1 MQRLGCVGAAA
12 PHYFADSVSEK
23 ATGFIL
29 MAIRL
34 PNRRARTPTV
44 IQMEAVE
51 CGAAA
56 LAIVLGHYG
65 RVVPL
70 EQLREECGVS
80 RDGSRALNVIKAATR
95 FGLEA
100 KGFKYNIEKLAKVR
114 LPAILFWNFNHFV
127 VLDGISR
134 RGKVFHINDPARG
147 RRTVAFQQFNE
158 SYTGVVLTFQPTS
171 EFRKGGRR
179 PSTIGFLAAR
189 LQKSRTAFTYAL
201 LCALLLV
208 IPGLIIPAFMRI
220 FIDDFLVGSEKTW
233 IRPLLTGMAIV
244 LLLQMLLTALQ
255 QYCLLRFREKLS
267 LAGSGRFL
275 KHILRL
281 PMRYFSQRFAG
292 EIGSRLPLNDEVAG
306 VVGGQLAKISLDLV
320 LVGFFGVLMFFY
332 DQVLALI
339 SVSVAVIN
347 AAIVQIA
354 SRARA
359 DKNRIAT
366 QHYGKMTGTS
376 INGLQMIETLKASG
390 GEDEFFG
397 RWAGYQAQYLAEK
410 QSLLTFSQYVMTV
423 PTALIAVSTTVV
435 LAVGAFRIMDG
446 SITLGTFVAFQ
457 ALASQFSGP
466 LNNLIQFANN
476 LQLLGA
482 NITRINDVFRAP
494 EDPIYAAKPDASKF
508 TSVSKLSGRLEL
520 IDVTFGYSP
529 LEKPLIENF
538 NLSLSPGSRVA
549 LVGSSGSGK
558 STIAKLA
565 SGLYRPWSGEVRFDG
580 YTIDEIPRD
589 LFAISVAMVDQDVV
603 LISGSVSDN
612 LTLWNASVPEQTIHQ
627 ACQYAGIA
635 NVIASRTGGYQS
647 ELGEGGSNLSGGERQ
662 RLEIARALV
671 HSPTLLILDE
681 ATSALDA
688 ATEMLIDQNLR
699 RSGCASLIVA
709 HRLST
714 IRDADE
720 IIVMD
725 AGKIVERGI
734 FDELLARRGALFR
747 LMEQ

>member
-1 MQRLGCVGAAA
+1 
-12 PHYFADSVSEK
+12 
-23 ATGFIL
+23 

-56 LAIVLGHYG
+56 LAMVLGHYG
-65 RVVPL
+65 RIVPL

-80 RDGSRALNVIKAATR
+80 RDGSRALSIVKAATR
-95 FGLEA
+95 FGFES
-100 KGFKYNIEKLAKVR
+100 KGFRYDLQKLAKVR

-127 VLDGISR
+127 VLDGISGG
-134 RGKVFHINDPARG
+134 GKAFYINDPARG
-147 RRTVAFQQFNE
+147 RRKVSAAEFSE
-158 SYTGVVLTFQPTS
+158 SYTGVVLTFQPTRG
-171 EFRKGGRR
+171 FRKGGRR
-179 PSTIGFLAAR
+179 PSTLRFLLER
-189 LQKSRTAFTYAL
+189 LQKSRAAFAYSF

-208 IPGLIIPAFMRI
+208 IPGLVIPAFMRI
-220 FIDDFLVGSEKTW
+220 FIDDYLVGTEKTW
-233 IRPLLTGMAIV
+233 IRPLLVGMGIV
-244 LLLQMLLTALQ
+244 LAMQMLLTGLQ

-275 KHILRL
+275 THILRL

-320 LVGFFGVLMFFY
+320 LVGFFAVLMFFY
-332 DQVLALI
+332 DAVLALI
-339 SVSVAVIN
+339 CIGVAVIN

-366 QHYGKMTGTS
+366 QHYGKMTGTA

-410 QSLLTFSQYVMTV
+410 QSLLTFSQYVMTA
-423 PTALIAVSTTVV
+423 PTLLNSISTTVV

-446 SITLGTFVAFQ
+446 NLTLGTFVAFQ
-457 ALASQFSGP
+457 ALASQFSSP
-466 LNNLIQFANN
+466 LNSLIQFANN
-476 LQLLGA
+476 LQLLKA
-482 NITRINDVFRAP
+482 NITRINDVFQAP
-494 EDPIYAAKPDASKF
+494 EDPIYAAQPATSKF
-508 TSVSKLSGRLEL
+508 ESVSKLSGRLEL
-520 IDVTFGYSP
+520 INVTFGYSP
-529 LEKPLIENF
+529 LEKPLIESF

-549 LVGSSGSGK
+549 LVGGSGSGK
-558 STIAKLA
+558 STVAKLA

-589 LFAISVAMVDQDVV
+589 LFAISVAMVDQDIL
-603 LISGSVSDN
+603 LISGSVKDN
-612 LTLWNASVPEQTIHQ
+612 LTLWNSSIPEQPIHE
-627 ACQYAGIA
+627 ACRYAGIA
-635 NVIASRTGGYQS
+635 DVIAARSGGYQS
-647 ELGEGGSNLSGGERQ
+647 ELGEGGGNLSGGERQ

-671 HSPTLLILDE
+671 HKPSLLILDE

-699 RSGCASLIVA
+699 RSGCACLIVA

-725 AGKIVERGI
+725 AGKIVERGT
-734 FDELLARRGALFR
+734 FEELMANRAALFR

>member
-1 MQRLGCVGAAA
+1 
-12 PHYFADSVSEK
+12 
-23 ATGFIL
+23 

-34 PNRRARTPTV
+34 PNRRVRTPTV

-56 LAIVLGHYG
+56 LAMVLGHYG

-80 RDGSRALNVIKAATR
+80 RDGSRALNVIEAGKR
-95 FGLEA
+95 FGFEA
-100 KGFKYNIEKLAKVR
+100 KGFKYDIQKLAKVR

-134 RGKVFHINDPARG
+134 GGKVFHINDPAQG
-147 RRTVAFQQFNE
+147 RRKVTSEQFNE
-158 SYTGVVLTFQPTS
+158 SYTGVVLTFQPTPA
-171 EFRKGGRR
+171 FRKGGRR
-179 PSTIGFLAAR
+179 PSTLGFLVAR
-189 LQKSRTAFTYAL
+189 LRKSRSAFVYAF

-208 IPGLIIPAFMRI
+208 IPGLVIPAFMRI
-220 FIDDFLVGSEKTW
+220 FIDDYLVGSEKTW
-233 IRPLLTGMAIV
+233 IRPLLAGMAVV
-244 LLLQMLLTALQ
+244 LLLQMLLTGLQ

-275 KHILRL
+275 KHILQL

-320 LVGFFGVLMFFY
+320 LVGFFAVLMFFY
-332 DQVLALI
+332 DQVLAFI

-347 AAIVQIA
+347 AAIVLVAGRPQ
-354 SRARA
+354 A

-366 QHYGKMTGTS
+366 QHFGKMTGTS

-410 QSLLTFSQYVMTV
+410 QSLLTFSQYVMTA
-423 PTALIAVSTTVV
+423 PTVLSAVSTTVV
-435 LAVGAFRIMDG
+435 LAVGAFRIMEG

-466 LNNLIQFANN
+466 LNSLIQFANS
-476 LQLLGA
+476 LQMLKA

-494 EDPIYAAKPDASKF
+494 VDPIYTAEPDISRF

-520 IDVTFGYSP
+520 DDVTFGYSP
-529 LEKPLIENF
+529 LEKPLIKNF
-538 NLSLSPGSRVA
+538 NLSLSSGSRVA
-549 LVGSSGSGK
+549 LVGGSGSGK

-603 LISGSVSDN
+603 LFSGSVRDN
-612 LTLWNASVPEQTIHQ
+612 LTLWNPSVPDQAIHR
-627 ACQYAGIA
+627 ACQYAEIA
-635 NVIASRTGGYQS
+635 NLIASRSGGYQS
-647 ELGEGGSNLSGGERQ
+647 ELGEGGGNLSGGERQ
-662 RLEIARALV
+662 RLEISRALV
-671 HSPTLLILDE
+671 QNPTLLILDE

-688 ATEMLIDQNLR
+688 TTEMLIDQNLR
-699 RSGCASLIVA
+699 RSGCACLIVA

-725 AGKIVERGI
+725 AGRIVERGT
-734 FDELLARRGALFR
+734 FEELLARKAALFR